1 MQQTKIKALRLKNNF
16 TQEQMAEELHISQ
29 NAYCL
34 IENGKT
40 KLIDEERINIIAQ
53 KFNVKPV
60 ELGVFDGLGVTQNF
74 NEKVEDGYINYI
86 ENLHADNKELV
97 FTLKEELQI
106 KNIQIEN
113 LHTQNAQL
121 MQQLFNKN
129 K

>member
-1 MQQTKIKALRLKNNF
+1 
-16 TQEQMAEELHISQ
+16 MAEELHISQ